1 MNDLPKT
8 KVAVVG
14 LGKLGLPLAV
24 QFASKGFTV
33 QGYDIQESVVDA
45 VNQGLLPAS
54 EEEDLQIVWGEPC
67 VKSRLTATS
76 NPSLAFSDSDVIV
89 VTVPLLSDPLGLP
102 IFRALDS
109 AAESIG
115 LNLKPGALVC
125 LETTVPVGTTRSRF
139 STALERASRLKAG
152 RDFYLAFSPERVL
165 TGRVFKDLR
174 KYPKLVGGINAK
186 SSELAL
192 HFYDM
197 ALDFDERPDLERKN
211 GAWDLGSCEAAELAK
226 LAETTYRDVNIALAN
241 QFAIFAE
248 GAGLDIYEVIAAANS
263 QPFSHIH
270 NPGISVGGHCIPVYP
285 NLYLFGDPSAE
296 LVRVARQVNLSI
308 PTRVVETIENELG
321 GLTGRTVVILGL
333 AYRPG
338 VKEHANSGAFL
349 LADEIAKRG
358 GQAKVHDPLYSPKE
372 LSDFGLT
379 PFEIGDSCDAAV
391 IHTAHE
397 EYESPFP
404 EALSTATYVYDGRN
418 ALGQACFLNV
428 KVATLG
434 VGVSKGS

>member
-1 MNDLPKT
+1 MKDRTKT
-8 KVAVVG
+8 RVAVVG

-33 QGYDIQESVVDA
+33 HGYDIQESIVDA

-54 EEEDLQIVWGEPC
+54 EEEDLQVVWGEAG
-67 VKSRLTATS
+67 VKSRLTATT
-76 NPSLAFSDSDVIV
+76 NPSQALSDSDVIV

-102 IFRALDS
+102 VFQALDS

-115 LNLKPGALVC
+115 LNLKHGALVC

-139 STALERASRLKAG
+139 STALERASSLKAG
-152 RDFYLAFSPERVL
+152 RDFYIAFSPERVL

-174 KYPKLVGGINAK
+174 KYPKLVGGINAR
-186 SSELAL
+186 SAELAL
-192 HFYDM
+192 KFYDM

-211 GAWDLGSCEAAELAK
+211 GPWDLGSCEAAELAK

-241 QFAIFAE
+241 QFAMFAE

-296 LVRVARQVNLSI
+296 LVRVARQVNLSV
-308 PTRVVETIENELG
+308 PRKAVESIENQLG
-321 GLTGRTVVILGL
+321 GLVGKTVVIFGL

-338 VKEHANSGAFL
+338 VKEHANSGAFP
-349 LADEIAKRG
+349 LAQEITKRG
-358 GQAKVHDPLYSPKE
+358 GRAKIHDPLYSPKE
-372 LSDFGLT
+372 LSEFGLT
-379 PFEIGDSCDAAV
+379 PFQLGETCDAAV
-391 IHTAHE
+391 IHTAHK
-397 EYESPFP
+397 EYESLLPGS
-404 EALSTATYVYDGRN
+404 LSTVKYVYDGRN
-418 ALGQACFLNV
+418 ALMKAGFLNV

-434 VGVSKGS
+434 VGDVNSS